1 MDFVK
6 IGDKIISKSRIN
18 KKIDEIIEL
27 RSKGYSQQEVAK
39 ELDIDRTFI
48 SRLESLGEV
57 RKGGDIAVIGFP
69 IKNKDE
75 IEEVLRS
82 FNIEYILLMNEEER
96 QSFIKKQGGKE
107 LLESVLKIISDV
119 RKYKHCVIIAS
130 NMRVKVLS
138 KLLDSQV
145 YTIDIGESPLKND
158 VYVDPQRVLDI
169 IKTIIE

>member
-119 RKYKHCVIIAS
+119 RKYKHCVIIGS

>member
-1 MDFVK
+1 MKFV
-6 IGDKIISKSRIN
+6 R
-18 KKIDEIIEL
+18 
-27 RSKGYSQQEVAK
+27 
-39 ELDIDRTFI
+39 
-48 SRLESLGEV
+48 
-57 RKGGDIAVIGFP
+57 GGDIAVIGFP

-119 RKYKHCVIIAS
+119 RKYKHCVIIGS

>member
-57 RKGGDIAVIGFP
+57 RKGGRYSGYWVS
-69 IKNKDE
+69 NK
-75 IEEVLRS
+75 
-82 FNIEYILLMNEEER
+82 
-96 QSFIKKQGGKE
+96 K
-107 LLESVLKIISDV
+107 
-119 RKYKHCVIIAS
+119 
-130 NMRVKVLS
+130 
-138 KLLDSQV
+138 
-145 YTIDIGESPLKND
+145 
-158 VYVDPQRVLDI
+158 
-169 IKTIIE
+169 